1 MTQLKLAWQSKLILL
16 LVVPAVAIDVAI
28 KANWWASQWWGAQQ
42 EPVAVWTL
50 GLSILLA
57 LVTWKVRAATPAAAA
72 TGAAITCNLMFSTL
86 VVPYRPW
93 HTALI
98 PVLAVSVL
106 AFATTAMGRT
116 RKERLGT
123 AEKREGRSAA
133 QVAANL
139 GMAALITGE
148 LGQTWIADHHVFF
161 HSDLGTMAL
170 FTVGL
175 AALAEAAADTVS
187 SEAGQVFG
195 GRPRMITSLRAVD
208 PGADGAVSLAGTLVG
223 ILAAGIVAAAGTLAL
238 GGNAAMFCAGCAG
251 SVFGFVFDSLL
262 GATLEEWGWL
272 NNDAVNF
279 LSTASAAAFAFGVLV
294 LLPHTAVGHLPGFK
308 LN

>member
-1 MTQLKLAWQSKLILL
+1 VAQIKLAWQSKLILL
-16 LVVPAVAIDVAI
+16 VVVPAVTIDVAV
-28 KANWWASQWWGAQQ
+28 KSQWWATQQ

-57 LVTWKVRAATPAAAA
+57 LITWKLRAATPLAAA

-86 VVPYRPW
+86 VVPYQPW

-139 GMAALITGE
+139 GVAALLTGE
-148 LGQTWIADHHVFF
+148 LGQTWIADNGWFL
-161 HSDLGTMAL
+161 HSGLEQTTL
-170 FTVGL
+170 FAAGL

-195 GRPRMITSLRAVD
+195 GRPRMVTTLRRVE
-208 PGADGAVSLAGTLVG
+208 PGADGAVSLAGTLAG
-223 ILAAGIVAAAGTLAL
+223 ILAAGIVASVGTLAL
-238 GGNAAMFCAGCAG
+238 GGNLTMFWVSCAG
-251 SVFGFVFDSLL
+251 SIFGVLFDSLL
-262 GATLEEWGWL
+262 GATCEEWGWL

-279 LSTASAAAFAFGVLV
+279 LSTASAAAFTLGVV
-294 LLPHTAVGHLPGFK
+294 ALLPHLGVGHLSTFNPA
-308 LN
+308 